1 MSLVRVR
8 QLIKSDSQFE
18 AAYPRRGA
26 PMARRSAATLTLL
39 PLALAVA
46 ACGDD
51 GTSAAAG
58 GDGPRVAVTTD
69 VLGDVVSDLVGDL
82 ADVEVIMTAGSD
94 PHAFQASPQQVRA
107 LRDADAVIA
116 NGAGFEE
123 GLIDPVEAAEEDGV
137 PTYEAVGAVETLE
150 LGESAE
156 DHADDEEEEG
166 DEHGHDGVD
175 PHFFTDPAR
184 MASAARGIAAF
195 LAAQVPDLD
204 TQAFESQ
211 AAATVEELR
220 ALDAEVEQTLSAV
233 PADRRVLVTNHE
245 VFGYFAERYG
255 FEVVGAVIPSGTT
268 QAEPSGGELDRLA
281 HEIEERGVPAI
292 FVETSS
298 PTRLA
303 ETLADEVGEVQVIEL
318 FTESLGPDGSG
329 GETYAG
335 MMRSNA
341 KRIAEALAR

>member
-1 MSLVRVR
+1 ML
-8 QLIKSDSQFE
+8 
-18 AAYPRRGA
+18 
-26 PMARRSAATLTLL
+26 RRSAAALVAL
-39 PLALAVA
+39 PLLALGLA

-51 GTSAAAG
+51 NTAAG
-58 GDGPRVAVTTD
+58 SGGDRPRVAATTN
-69 VLGDVVSDLVGDL
+69 VLGNVVSDLVGDL
-82 ADVEVIMTAGSD
+82 ADVEVIMPAGSD

-156 DHADDEEEEG
+156 DHADDEEEG

-184 MASAARGIAAF
+184 MASAARGIADF
-195 LAAQVPDLD
+195 LAAEVPDLD

-268 QAEPSGGELDRLA
+268 QAEPGAAELDRLA
-281 HEIEERGVPAI
+281 GVIEERGVPAI
-292 FVETSS
+292 FVEASS

-303 ETLADEVGEVQVIEL
+303 DALADEVGEVQVIEL